1 MQLAAA
7 TALGDLR
14 PLVLGDHPLELAQQ
28 LILRGA
34 GPLGLLREDHL
45 DPRPLELLEQQHLI
59 RVAAREPV
67 RRVTQQHLEPALD
80 RQIAQPLQRRAA
92 QHRARD
98 ALILEHQILAD
109 QQPAPGG
116 ELTQRGGLAC
126 DRLLA
131 TLTIRGHPRVD
142 RRHPARPPRRLPDHA
157 GAAALAHHPS
167 ARCRSH
173 DAARAPRSHTPAP
186 AARRRAGHPRT
197 RSQRAWP
204 PGRSPA

>member
-1 MQLAAA
+1 MQLSAA

-28 LILRGA
+28 LVLRGA
-34 GPLGLLREDHL
+34 RALRLLREDHL

-59 RVAAREPV
+59 RVTTREAV

-80 RQIAQPLQRRAA
+80 GQIAHPLERRPA
-92 QHRARD
+92 QHGARD
-98 ALILEHQILAD
+98 ALVLEHQIFGD

-116 ELTQRGGLAC
+116 ELTQRDGLTL

-131 TLTIRGHPRVD
+131 TLAVRGHPRVD
-142 RRHPARPPRRLPDHA
+142 RGDPRRPRRLPDHA
-157 GAAALAHHPS
+157 AVAVLAHHSS

-173 DAARAPRSHTPAP
+173 GAARAPRSHTPAP
-186 AARRRAGHPRT
+186 AARRRAGHQRT
-197 RSQRAWP
+197 RSQRVWP